1 MSTSEHTAHR
11 TYSSRRPHWV
21 TLMSTNRKLWLQF
34 SQAHQKWCKGH
45 ESMLPLIKSSGWC
58 WLGCTQSNRTSL
70 WCDETEDSPPGC
82 ADDDSNF
89 LKKFL
94 FFYFLYH
101 LVPPAFLKLKFWLS
115 SIMFNSSLVNSF
127 KSNLCYLKKKSQSK
141 YLLSIKDIYNGSVC
155 QRLVAWLTVDPWHGV
170 NIPVQQR
177 GTSPKQ
183 AFVVSFQFKHLRP
196 V

>member
-34 SQAHQKWCKGH
+34 SQAHQKWTTEDWKNVTSCEDSRFVPQPSGSFGIWCKGH

-58 WLGCTQSNRTSL
+58 WLGCTQSSRTSL
-70 WCDETEDSPPGC
+70 WCDERRFSSRMC
-82 ADDDSNF
+82 RWWQQLF
-89 LKKFL
+89 KK

-127 KSNLCYLKKKSQSK
+127 KSNLCYKKK
-141 YLLSIKDIYNGSVC
+141 ITI
-155 QRLVAWLTVDPWHGV
+155 
-170 NIPVQQR
+170 
-177 GTSPKQ
+177 
-183 AFVVSFQFKHLRP
+183 
-196 V
+196 

>member
-1 MSTSEHTAHR
+1 MKACCLWSKVQAGAGWDVRSPIEHLCDVMRQKILLQDVQMMTA
-11 TYSSRRPHWV
+11 T
-21 TLMSTNRKLWLQF
+21 
-34 SQAHQKWCKGH
+34 
-45 ESMLPLIKSSGWC
+45 
-58 WLGCTQSNRTSL
+58 
-70 WCDETEDSPPGC
+70 
-82 ADDDSNF
+82 F
-89 LKKFL
+89 LKN
-94 FFYFLYH
+94 FYFLYH